1 MVKTKNFCVNIVI
14 VESPAKSKT
23 ITSYLG
29 KGFKVMASFGHI
41 RDLPSKDGSIDTEK
55 KFEMHYQVSADSK
68 KTVAEIVTEVKKA
81 DAVYLATDPDRE
93 GEAISWHILEV
104 LKEKK
109 AVPKKVYRITFNQ
122 ITKSAVLNAVANP
135 REIDAHLVDAQQ
147 CRLALDY
154 LMGFNISPVLWRKLP
169 GSKSA
174 GRVQSVALRLVCQ
187 REAEIEKFKKEEYW
201 TVDAQ
206 FEINKNLVKAEL
218 ETYNSEKLEKFSITN
233 QQQANDVVN
242 VLSSEKFEVLNIQ
255 KKETKRKP
263 YAPFSTSTL
272 QQEASSKLYFSPK
285 RTMQIAQ
292 SLYEGVKVGSE
303 TKGLITYMRTD
314 SNSISAEGVNSIRGL
329 ISKEFG
335 EKYLPSKPIFYA
347 SKAQNAQEAHE
358 AIRPTDASL
367 MPATIKQYLKDD
379 QLKLYELIWA
389 RAVASQMENAV
400 FEATK
405 IVVGNA
411 NHSFK
416 ANGSVVK
423 FDGFLKVYPT
433 SAEDTILPKMQEGD
447 DAKTQNINPVQH
459 FTQPPARYT
468 EAMLVK
474 TLEEEG
480 IGRPS
485 TYASILSVIQDREYV
500 KMNEQKRLQPEMRG
514 RVVST
519 FLEKFFS
526 KYVEYSFTAS
536 LEKELDEIAEGQKER
551 LKFLQSF
558 WKPFKENVENAMK
571 IDYNEVTEILNTD
584 LGNVILGTDENGNI
598 KNKCPSCENGKLSLR
613 LGKYGVFV
621 ACGNYPECKYIQ
633 NPENQGSR
641 EEMAENNSPS
651 GKNTFEP
658 KEIGVDGKQK
668 YLLKKGPY
676 GFYIEIE
683 EGSTKGKPK
692 RVSIPKTTD
701 TENITMEFAKK
712 LASLPITVGEKDG
725 MPIQASIGP
734 YGPYI
739 VHNKKYVNIKTVE
752 EIFAITEDEACQK
765 IDEALAKPKTGG
777 RFTKKTNT
785 RTTKKK

>member
-1 MVKTKNFCVNIVI
+1 M
-14 VESPAKSKT
+14 ESPAKCKT

-41 RDLPSKDGSIDTEK
+41 RDLPSKDGSIDTENQFK
-55 KFEMHYQVSADSK
+55 MNYQISDDSK
-68 KTVAEIVTEVKKA
+68 KTVAEIVAEVKKA

-122 ITKSAVLNAVANP
+122 ITKSAVLDAVANP

-147 CRLALDY
+147 CRLSLDY

-174 GRVQSVALRLVCQ
+174 GRVQSVALRLVCE
-187 REAEIEKFKKEEYW
+187 REKEIEKFKKEEYW

-206 FEINKNLVKAEL
+206 FEINKNVVKAEL
-218 ETYNSEKLEKFSITN
+218 ETYNKEKLEKFSITN
-233 QQQANDVVN
+233 EKQANEVVKTLSGEEFK
-242 VLSSEKFEVLNIQ
+242 VLETS

-292 SLYEGVKVGSE
+292 TLYEGVKIGSE

-314 SNSISAEGVNSIRGL
+314 SNSISAEGLSGIRNL
-329 ISKEFG
+329 IAKEFG

-358 AIRPTDASL
+358 AIRPTDPNL
-367 MPATIKQYLKDD
+367 MPSKIKEHLKDE
-379 QLKLYELIWA
+379 QFKLYELIWA

-405 IVVGNA
+405 IIIGNSH
-411 NHSFK
+411 HSFK
-416 ANGSVVK
+416 ANGSVIK
-423 FDGFLKVYPT
+423 FDGFLKIYPT
-433 SAEDTILPKMQEGD
+433 SSEDTILPKMQEGD
-447 DAKTQNINPVQH
+447 AAKTQNILPLQH
-459 FTQPPARYT
+459 FTQPPARFT

-474 TLEEEG
+474 ILEEEG

-519 FLEKFFS
+519 FLEKFFA

-536 LEKELDEIAEGQKER
+536 LEKELDEIAAGQKER

-558 WKPFKENVENAMK
+558 WKPFKENVEGAMK
-571 IDYNEVTEILNTD
+571 IDYTEVTEILNHN
-584 LGNVILGTDENGNI
+584 LGHVILGMDEDGTV
-598 KNKCPSCENGKLSLR
+598 KNKCPSCENGVLSLR

-621 ACGNYPECKYIQ
+621 ACGNYPECKHIQ
-633 NPENQGSR
+633 NPENNEGSG
-641 EEMAENNSPS
+641 EEAQENKGRS
-651 GKNTFEP
+651 TFEA
-658 KEIGVDGKQK
+658 KEIGVDGKK
-668 YLLKKGPY
+668 RYLLKKGPY

-683 EGSTKGKPK
+683 GAGTKDKPK

-701 TENITMEFAKK
+701 AENITMEFATK
-712 LASLPITVGEKDG
+712 LASLPITIGEKDG
-725 MPIQASIGP
+725 MPVQASIGP

-739 VHNKKYVNIKTVE
+739 VHNKKYVNVKTVE
-752 EIFAITEDEACQK
+752 EIFAITIDEASQK
-765 IDEALAKPKTGG
+765 IDEALAKPKSTGG
-777 RFTKKTNT
+777 RFTKKT
-785 RTTKKK
+785 TTAKTTAKPTIKKYSKK